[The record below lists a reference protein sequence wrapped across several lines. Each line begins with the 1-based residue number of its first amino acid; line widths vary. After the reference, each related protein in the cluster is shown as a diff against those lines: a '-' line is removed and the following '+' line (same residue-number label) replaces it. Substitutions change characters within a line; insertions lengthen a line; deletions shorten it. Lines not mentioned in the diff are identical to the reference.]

1 MFKPKLGSKG
11 TSKCSQGSTF
21 SLYPSWV
28 AHDGRILKR
37 NSRVCVCVLI
47 GSIFH
52 DVDGFFHHRPSPA
65 WWLETFWHWPG
76 AIPPFMGMYLR
87 STHLEMDKPG
97 IISIIK
103 QIQSCLEP
111 NCCKTFFGQF
121 GTHPPILVCNG
132 VSIFLV
138 ILCRWCSWRCHRD
151 LLTTSPRQ
159 FHDPAGQGSEFRLL
173 LSQPGALG
181 GAWTAGVFSATW
193 HEGFFNLARAGVGKQ
208 SDMDHQ
214 PQEWIVHDNYA
225 EEENR
230 SVHFG

>member
-37 NSRVCVCVLI
+37 NSRVCVCVDWKYFPWCRWFLSSS
-47 GSIFH
+47 SISCLMVGDILALARGH
-52 DVDGFFHHRPSPA
+52 
-65 WWLETFWHWPG
+65 
-76 AIPPFMGMYLR
+76 PPFMGMYLR

-173 LSQPGALG
+173 LSQPGALV

-214 PQEWIVHDNYA
+214 PQEWIVNDNYA

>member
-37 NSRVCVCVLI
+37 NSRVCVCVDWKYFPWCRWFLSSS
-47 GSIFH
+47 SISCLMVGDILALARGH
-52 DVDGFFHHRPSPA
+52 
-65 WWLETFWHWPG
+65 
-76 AIPPFMGMYLR
+76 PPLMGMYLR

-151 LLTTSPRQ
+151 LLTTSPSAVSWPCRSRIRVSASSLPTGSPCWSMNSGSLFSHLARRVFQ
-159 FHDPAGQGSEFRLL
+159 FGKGWSWKTKWHGP
-173 LSQPGALG
+173 
-181 GAWTAGVFSATW
+181 SAT
-193 HEGFFNLARAGVGKQ
+193 R
-208 SDMDHQ
+208 MDRKWQ
-214 PQEWIVHDNYA
+214 LCRGRE
-225 EEENR
+225 
-230 SVHFG
+230 